1 MVNPEENEIIVDEFR
16 PTVVEHIVIRDLDSG
31 EVILNQ
37 RGTVVQQFI
46 VENHLNDQQYRK
58 DEG

>member
-1 MVNPEENEIIVDEFR
+1 MVNPEENEIIVDESK
-16 PTVVEHIVIRDLDSG
+16 PTVVEHIMIRDLDSG

-46 VENHLNDQQYRK
+46 VENHLNDPTDR
-58 DEG
+58 EA